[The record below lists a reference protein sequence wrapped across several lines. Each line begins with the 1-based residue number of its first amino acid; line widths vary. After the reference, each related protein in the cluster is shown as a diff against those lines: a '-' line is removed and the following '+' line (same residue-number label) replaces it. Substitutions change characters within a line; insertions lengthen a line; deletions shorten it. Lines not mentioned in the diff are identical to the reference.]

1 MVSETGQ
8 QEAEGFVKVSW
19 ERGRRTAMMNG
30 EIMVCFFTEWM
41 KEKDE
46 PRSHMLSENLN
57 FISDLWMLYMLA
69 PYLII
74 S

>member
-46 PRSHMLSENLN
+46 PDVIRMHN
-57 FISDLWMLYMLA
+57 A
-69 PYLII
+69 PRVGPFHLKR
-74 S
+74 

>member
-41 KEKDE
+41 KEKYE
-46 PRSHMLSENLN
+46 PETDSHPMTRT
-57 FISDLWMLYMLA
+57 
-69 PYLII
+69 
-74 S
+74 